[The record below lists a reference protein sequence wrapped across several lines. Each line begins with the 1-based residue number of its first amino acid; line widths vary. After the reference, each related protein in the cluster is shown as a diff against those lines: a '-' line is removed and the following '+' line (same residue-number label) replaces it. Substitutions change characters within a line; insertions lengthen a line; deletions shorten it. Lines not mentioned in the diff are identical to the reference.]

1 MAVNVL
7 SRFVQ
12 MADSFWNSV
21 KCSLYECDFESLVH
35 PIHSKRRFIQKLNIA
50 VLLRD
55 VTELLYKIGVC
66 DMTIFDRGR

>member
-21 KCSLYECDFESLVH
+21 KCALYECDFESLVH
-35 PIHSKRRFIQKLNIA
+35 PIRSKRRFIQKLNIA

-66 DMTIFDRGR
+66 DMMIFDRGR